1 MLILSGVLV
10 AGCASQG
17 TTNTAAGAGAGTE
30 SGSVTGSRSGS
41 DTGVAPDGSTGA
53 GAGVAVSSGAGSG
66 NGGASGAVP
75 SGAHSGP
82 TGTASSPA
90 AAHTSAA
97 PSSGA
102 SGPASASTSGP
113 GSVPG
118 RDATVI
124 VGVGKVR
131 VLIYEDY
138 RCPVCKH
145 VHDQI
150 QPVISAKLGAG
161 SIKVEFHAVDL
172 IDHSAGGKG
181 SLAAGNAAS
190 CALQAFKFQPY
201 REALF
206 AAQPNES
213 TDAFADPNEL
223 ISVAKTVSGL
233 DSATF
238 EDCVRTQPYAA
249 SIDGTYAVEYG
260 SGKLAGVPAVFVNGT
275 QWTAP
280 TSGDVAASFS
290 QALAAAG
297 A

>member
-1 MLILSGVLV
+1 MLILSGVLM

-17 TTNTAAGAGAGTE
+17 TTNIGAGSGTGTE
-30 SGSVTGSRSGS
+30 AGSATGSRSGS
-41 DTGVAPDGSTGA
+41 DTGVGTDPATGP

-66 NGGASGAVP
+66 IGGASGAAP
-75 SGAHSGP
+75 SGAHSGA
-82 TGTASSPA
+82 TGTASSSA
-90 AAHTSAA
+90 AGHTSAA

-102 SGPASASTSGP
+102 SGPASASASGP
-113 GSVPG
+113 GSVAG
-118 RDATVI
+118 KDATVI

-131 VLIYEDY
+131 VVVYEDY
-138 RCPVCKH
+138 RCPVCKQ

-150 QPVISAKLGAG
+150 QPVISSKLGAG

-172 IDHSAGGKG
+172 IDHNTGGKG
-181 SLAAGNAAS
+181 SVAAGNAAS

-206 AAQPNES
+206 AAQPSES

-223 ISVAKTVSGL
+223 ISIAKTVSGL
-233 DSATF
+233 DSPTF
-238 EDCVRTQPYAA
+238 EDCVRTQPYGA
-249 SIDGTYAVEYG
+249 SIDSTYAAEYG
-260 SGKLAGVPAVFVNGT
+260 SGKLVGVPSVSINGT
-275 QWTAP
+275 QWNVP
-280 TSGDVAASFS
+280 TSGDVAASFT

>member
-1 MLILSGVLV
+1 MLILSGVLM

-17 TTNTAAGAGAGTE
+17 TTNRGAGSGTGTE
-30 SGSVTGSRSGS
+30 AGSATGSRSGS
-41 DTGVAPDGSTGA
+41 DTGAGTDPATGP

-66 NGGASGAVP
+66 IGGASGAAP
-75 SGAHSGP
+75 SGAHSGA
-82 TGTASSPA
+82 TGTASSA
-90 AAHTSAA
+90 AAGHTSAA

-102 SGPASASTSGP
+102 STSASASGP
-113 GSVPG
+113 GSVAG
-118 RDATVI
+118 KDATVI

-131 VLIYEDY
+131 VVIYEDY
-138 RCPVCKH
+138 RCPVCKQ

-150 QPVISAKLGAG
+150 QPVISSKLGAG

-172 IDHSAGGKG
+172 IDHNTGGKG

-206 AAQPNES
+206 AAQPSES

-223 ISVAKTVSGL
+223 ISIAKTVSGL
-233 DSATF
+233 DSPTF
-238 EDCVRTQPYAA
+238 EDCVRTQPYGA
-249 SIDGTYAVEYG
+249 SIDSTYAAEYG
-260 SGKLAGVPAVFVNGT
+260 SGKLVGVPSVFINGT
-275 QWTAP
+275 QWNVP
-280 TSGDVAASFS
+280 TSGGMATSFT

>member
-1 MLILSGVLV
+1 M

-17 TTNTAAGAGAGTE
+17 TTNNGAGAGSGTE
-30 SGSVTGSRSGS
+30 AGSATGSRSGS
-41 DTGVAPDGSTGA
+41 DTGVGTDPATGP

-66 NGGASGAVP
+66 IGGASGAAP
-75 SGAHSGP
+75 SGAHSGATGATGA
-82 TGTASSPA
+82 TGTASSA
-90 AAHTSAA
+90 AVGHTSAA

-102 SGPASASTSGP
+102 SAPASASASGP
-113 GSVPG
+113 GSVAG
-118 RDATVI
+118 KDATVI

-131 VLIYEDY
+131 VVIYEDY
-138 RCPVCKH
+138 RCPVCKQ
-145 VHDQI
+145 VYDQI
-150 QPVISAKLGAG
+150 QPVISSKLGSG

-172 IDHSAGGKG
+172 IDHNTGGKG

-206 AAQPNES
+206 AAQPSES

-223 ISVAKTVSGL
+223 ISIAKTISGL
-233 DSATF
+233 DSPTF
-238 EDCVRTQPYAA
+238 EDCVRTQPYGA
-249 SIDGTYAVEYG
+249 SIDSTYAAEYG
-260 SGKLAGVPAVFVNGT
+260 SGKLVGVPSVFINGT
-275 QWTAP
+275 QWNVP
-280 TSGDVAASFS
+280 TSGDVAASFT